1 MYTQICPA
9 YIQQFS
15 QKSAHLHIST
25 SAHLTNICT
34 FKTMEPV
41 QALQKYFGYSGF
53 RHEQGAII
61 NHVLNKKDVLALMP
75 TGGGKSI
82 CYQLPAVMLN
92 GLTIVI
98 SPLIA
103 LMKDQVDS
111 LNVNGIPAAFYN
123 SSQSSQ
129 EQIALTTKLRN
140 NQIKLLYLA
149 PERLFA
155 NEGKLIDFLKAL
167 PVSLI
172 AIDEAHCIS
181 HWGHD
186 FRPEYL
192 ALAGLKREF
201 PDIPLIALTATAD
214 KLTKKDILE
223 KLGLKNP
230 AIFIS
235 SFNRANITYRVVP
248 KKNSFNQLLA
258 FLDDRREESGI
269 IYCLSRKSTESLAAD
284 LKKEGFLAE
293 AYHAGLDNAL
303 KARTQEAFL
312 RDEIRIIVA
321 TIAFGMGINKSNV
334 RYVVHVDMPKNIE
347 GYYQETGRAG
357 RDGLPSDALLLY
369 SPGDANKLKQFA
381 MIEDNPEQS
390 RIMLNKLNDMVHYCQ
405 LHACRRQ
412 FLLKYFE
419 EDFPPNCGSCDFC
432 LTEFK
437 KFDGTLI
444 AQKALSAVARLKE
457 RFGYTY
463 VIDLL
468 RGSKNE
474 KIREEHKQ
482 LKTYGIG
489 ADISKADWF
498 RYLRELTALGYLQ
511 VTDDAYPVLKLTPKS
526 DAVLK
531 GLEKVELVEFETTE
545 EHQPATTLPFE
556 TALFNELKNIR
567 RDIAQH
573 ENVPPYV
580 ILSDATLQEIATYL
594 PQSLDE
600 MRLISGF
607 GDIKLARYGREFL
620 LPVKSYSAKNG
631 LSSKIK
637 QKVAKRERS
646 TKTTGTTKS
655 NRPSDTA
662 LETFNLYKAKKTVVE
677 IAALRGLTTA
687 TIEGHLSLYIYNGT
701 IDVNELVNDEKKQLI
716 KDAVESYGDEK
727 LGPLKEVLGE
737 GVSYGDIKAVLA
749 WMRKEGSI

>member
-1 MYTQICPA
+1 
-9 YIQQFS
+9 
-15 QKSAHLHIST
+15 
-25 SAHLTNICT
+25 
-34 FKTMEPV
+34 MEPV
-41 QALQKYFGYSGF
+41 QALQKYFGYSAF
-53 RHEQGAII
+53 RHEQEAII
-61 NHVLNKKDVLALMP
+61 RHILNKKDVLALMP
-75 TGGGKSI
+75 TGGGKSL
-82 CYQLPAVMLN
+82 CYQLPAVLLE

-123 SSQSSQ
+123 SSQSTE
-129 EQIALTTKLRN
+129 EQIQLTTKLRN
-140 NQIKLLYLA
+140 NQIRLLYLA
-149 PERLFA
+149 PERLFG
-155 NEGKLIDFLKAL
+155 NESKLIGFLKSL

-192 ALAGLKREF
+192 MLAGLKLQF
-201 PDIPLIALTATAD
+201 PNIPVIALTATAD

-223 KLGLKNP
+223 KLNLKDP
-230 AIFIS
+230 AIFVS
-235 SFNRANITYRVVP
+235 SFNRANITYRVIP

-258 FLDDRREESGI
+258 FLDERKDDSGI
-269 IYCLSRKSTESLAAD
+269 IYCLSRKSTEALASD
-284 LKKEGFLAE
+284 LKEEGFAAE
-293 AYHAGLDNAL
+293 PYHAGLDNAV

-312 RDEIRIIVA
+312 RDEVKIIVA

-357 RDGLPSDALLLY
+357 RDGLPSDAMLLY

-390 RIMLNKLNDMVHYCQ
+390 RIMLKKLDDMVHYCQ

-444 AQKALSAVARLKE
+444 AQKALSAVTRLKE
-457 RFGYTY
+457 RFGGTY
-463 VIDLL
+463 VIDFL

-489 ADISKADWF
+489 ADISKTDWF
-498 RYLRELTALGYLQ
+498 RYIRELTAMGYLQ
-511 VTDDAYPVLKLTPKS
+511 VTDDAYPVLKLTSKS

-531 GLEKVELVEFETTE
+531 GLEKVELIASQTTE
-545 EHQPATTLPFE
+545 EQQPREALPFE
-556 TALFNELKNIR
+556 AALLTELKDIR
-567 RDIAQH
+567 RDIALH
-573 ENVPPYV
+573 ENLPAYI
-580 ILSDATLQEIATYL
+580 ILSDSTLQEMATYL
-594 PQSLDE
+594 PQTLDE
-600 MRLISGF
+600 LRLISGF
-607 GDIKLARYGREFL
+607 GDVKLARYGREFL
-620 LPVKSYSAKNG
+620 LPVKSYCTKNG
-631 LSSKIK
+631 LTSRIK
-637 QKVAKRERS
+637 QKVAKRERKV
-646 TKTTGTTKS
+646 KTERSGNG
-655 NRPSDTA
+655 NRSSDTA
-662 LETFNLYKAKKTVVE
+662 FESFNLFKAGKTVTE
-677 IAALRGLTTA
+677 IAAERNLAIA
-687 TIEGHLSLYIYNGT
+687 TIEGHLSFYIYNGA
-701 IDVNELVNDEKKQLI
+701 IDVLEIVNEKKIPLI
-716 KDAVESYGDEK
+716 KDAIESYGTEK
-727 LGPLKEVLGE
+727 LSPLKEVLGE
-737 GVSYGDIKAVLA
+737 DITYGEIKAVIA
-749 WMRKEGSI
+749 WMRKTGAI

>member
-1 MYTQICPA
+1 
-9 YIQQFS
+9 
-15 QKSAHLHIST
+15 
-25 SAHLTNICT
+25 
-34 FKTMEPV
+34 MEPL
-41 QALQKYFGYSGF
+41 QALQKYFGYSSF
-53 RHEQGAII
+53 RHQQAAIVDHI
-61 NHVLNKKDVLALMP
+61 LNKKDVLTLMP
-75 TGGGKSI
+75 TGGGKSL
-82 CYQLPAVMLN
+82 CYQLPAVLLE

-123 SSQSSQ
+123 SSQSQQ
-129 EQIALTTKLRN
+129 EQIELTTKLRS
-140 NQIKLLYLA
+140 NQIRLLYLA
-149 PERLFA
+149 PERLFG
-155 NEGKLIDFLKAL
+155 NESKLISFLKTL

-201 PDIPLIALTATAD
+201 PAVPVIALTATAD

-223 KLGLKNP
+223 KLNLKDP
-230 AIFIS
+230 AIFVS
-235 SFNRANITYRVVP
+235 SFNRVNIAYKVIP

-258 FLDDRREESGI
+258 FLDERKEESGI
-269 IYCLSRKSTESLAAD
+269 IYCLSRKSTESLATD
-284 LKKEGFLAE
+284 LKEEGFAAE
-293 AYHAGLDNAL
+293 PYHAGLDNAV

-312 RDEIRIIVA
+312 RDEVKIIVA

-357 RDGLPSDALLLY
+357 RDGLPSDAMLLY

-390 RIMLNKLNDMVHYCQ
+390 KIMLKKLDDMVRYCQ

-412 FLLKYFE
+412 FLLKYFD
-419 EDFPPNCGSCDFC
+419 EDFPPGCGSCDFC

-437 KFDGTLI
+437 KFDGTSI

-463 VIDLL
+463 VIDFL

-489 ADISKADWF
+489 ADISKTDWS
-498 RYLRELTALGYLQ
+498 RYIRELTGMGYLR
-511 VTDDAYPVLKLTPKS
+511 VTDDAFPVLQLTPKS
-526 DAVLK
+526 EAVLK
-531 GLEKVELVEFETTE
+531 GLEKVELIASQTTE
-545 EHQPATTLPFE
+545 EHQPAAALPFE
-556 TALFNELKNIR
+556 PELLTELKNIR
-567 RDIAQH
+567 RDIALH
-573 ENVPPYV
+573 ENLPAYI
-580 ILSDATLQEIATYL
+580 ILSEATLMEMATYL

-600 MRLISGF
+600 LRLISGF
-607 GDIKLARYGREFL
+607 GDVKLARYGREFL
-620 LPVKSYSAKNG
+620 LPVTDYCRRRG
-631 LSSKIK
+631 LNSRIK
-637 QKVAKRERS
+637 QKSAKRERK
-646 TKTTGTTKS
+646 TKTEKTGSTGKS
-655 NRPSDTA
+655 GDTA
-662 LETFNLYKAKKTVVE
+662 FASFTLYQSGKTVEE
-677 IAALRGLTTA
+677 IAAERGLAVT
-687 TIEGHLSLYIYNGT
+687 TIEGHLSFYIYTGALDIAAFVT
-701 IDVNELVNDEKKQLI
+701 EEKKLKIQ
-716 KDAVESYGDEK
+716 DTVESYGGEK
-727 LGPLKEVLGE
+727 LSPLKEVLGE
-737 GVSYGDIKAVLA
+737 DYSYGEIKAVIA
-749 WMRKEGSI
+749 WMRKVGIAPSNPPR